1 MVMPVGRR
9 ELLKCVGTAV
19 VAMALPGCRDPSDS
33 GPPDCSEVAVE
44 QVRTTDGRSLAYAEY
59 GAATGTP
66 VFYFH
71 QTPGSRLYRPN
82 EATSSSSGARVI
94 SIDRPGYG
102 CSAHLQCRT
111 LLDWPDD
118 VVAVANH
125 LGLERFA
132 VAGISPFVVA
142 CAYKIPDRLTR
153 AAIVSGPGPM
163 DAPGARDS
171 MMFSRRAGAFLLPM
185 FPSVAAAAIEIFAN
199 PGDDPEG
206 FLELGSAGLPAAD
219 HEILENPEIRGMLI
233 ESYRESARHGVSGFV
248 RDLYLYTHP
257 WKIPLH
263 AITAEVHLWH
273 GELDPSTPVA
283 SARYVA
289 DRIPR
294 CHARFLPNE
303 GHFILFRH
311 WEEILETLL
320 A

>member
-1 MVMPVGRR
+1 MANAVTKRR
-9 ELLKCVGTAV
+9 FLRNASAAA
-19 VAMALPGCRDPSDS
+19 VAMALPGCREPSDS
-33 GPPDCSEVAVE
+33 GSRACGEHTVK
-44 QVRTTDGRSLAYAEY
+44 QVRVAGNRPLAYAEY
-59 GAATGTP
+59 GAAAGEP

-82 EATSSSSGARVI
+82 EETSSRLGARVI
-94 SIDRPGYG
+94 SVDRPGYG
-102 CSAHLQCRT
+102 CSANLPNRT

-142 CAYKIPDRLTR
+142 CAYKIPGRLTR
-153 AAIVSGPGPM
+153 AAVVGGPGPL

-171 MMFSRRAGAFLLPM
+171 MMFSRRVGAFLLPL

-199 PGDDPEG
+199 PRDDPEA
-206 FLELGSAGLPAAD
+206 FLNRGSAGLPAAD
-219 HEILENPEIRGMLI
+219 HKIIGNPEIRAMFI
-233 ESYRESARHGVSGFV
+233 ESYRESARQGVSGFV
-248 RDLYLYTHP
+248 RDLYFYTHP
-257 WKIPLH
+257 WEIPLRD
-263 AITAEVHLWH
+263 IKAEVHLWH
-273 GELDPSTPVA
+273 GELDTSTPAA

-311 WEEILETLL
+311 WEEILDVLL
-320 A
+320 G

>member
-1 MVMPVGRR
+1 MVIPVSRR
-9 ELLKCVGTAV
+9 ELLQRAGTAV
-19 VAMALPGCRDPSDS
+19 VAMALPGCRQPSDFERS
-33 GPPDCSEVAVE
+33 DCSEATVE
-44 QVRTTDGRSLAYAEY
+44 QVRIADGRSLAYAEY

-82 EATSSSSGARVI
+82 EEISSRLGARVI
-94 SIDRPGYG
+94 SVDRPGYG
-102 CSAHLQCRT
+102 CSANLPNRT

-142 CAYKIPDRLTR
+142 CAYKIPGRLTR
-153 AAIVSGPGPM
+153 AAVVGGPGPL

-171 MMFSRRAGAFLLPM
+171 MMFSRRVGAFLLPL

-199 PGDDPEG
+199 PRDDPEA
-206 FLELGSAGLPAAD
+206 FLNRGSAGLPEAD
-219 HEILENPEIRGMLI
+219 HKILENPEIRAMFI
-233 ESYRESARHGVSGFV
+233 ESYRESARQGVSGFV

-257 WKIPLH
+257 WEIPLRD
-263 AITAEVHLWH
+263 IKAEVHLWH
-273 GELDPSTPVA
+273 GELDTSTPAA

-289 DRIPR
+289 DRIPN

-303 GHFILFRH
+303 GHLILFRH